1 MWVIVY
7 TPAPTREYGPV
18 EAAGPF
24 DSSEEAQEFLDRYSI
39 TGEGYDS
46 HIVKVQDPNEDEGD
60 A

>member
-7 TPAPTREYGPV
+7 TPMPTREYGLP

-24 DSSEEAQEFLDRYSI
+24 DSQEEAQEFLDRYS
-39 TGEGYDS
+39 TTHEDYEAT
-46 HIVKVQDPNEDEGD
+46 IVKVQDPNED